1 MTTSDSAETL
11 VPLPIASICASK
23 ERVERVFDLQ
33 VEDMHEYLAN
43 GVLVHN
49 CMDAVSYGS
58 TYLRRMGIPNDEGTL
73 PQ

>member
-1 MTTSDSAETL
+1 
-11 VPLPIASICASK
+11 
-23 ERVERVFDLQ
+23 
-33 VEDMHEYLAN
+33 MHEYLAN

-58 TYLRRMGIPNDEGTL
+58 THLRRMGIPNDDGDI